1 MSYSL
6 LDRCTAAAKNQES
19 LKHQSGELQTSQ
31 WCKNMIKAQMQQN
44 IQQRMHKISHHL
56 LCSLH

>member
-1 MSYSL
+1 MSHSL

-31 WCKNMIKAQMQQN
+31 WCKRPDKSTDTTEYTAKNA
-44 IQQRMHKISHHL
+44 
-56 LCSLH
+56 